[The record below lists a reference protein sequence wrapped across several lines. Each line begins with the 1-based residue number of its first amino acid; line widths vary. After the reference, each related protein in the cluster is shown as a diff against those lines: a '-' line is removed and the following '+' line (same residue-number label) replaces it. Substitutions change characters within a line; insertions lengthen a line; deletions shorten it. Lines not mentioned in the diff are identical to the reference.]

1 MTSFIL
7 ALIRELIRFLSVV
20 LKTQKPSQ
28 KEESVVLIKGEEEE
42 SLPKKTFVEELYE
55 TEDPDQIL
63 EKLIEHEQD
72 PEIKDLLRELSKK

>member
-7 ALIRELIRFLSVV
+7 TLIKELIKLLSLV
-20 LKTQKPSQ
+20 LKTEKPAK
-28 KEESVVLIKGEEEE
+28 KEEPIVLEEE
-42 SLPKKTFVEELYE
+42 SFPKKTFVEELYE

>member
-7 ALIRELIRFLSVV
+7 TLIKELIKLLSLV
-20 LKTQKPSQ
+20 LKTEKPAK
-28 KEESVVLIKGEEEE
+28 KEEPTVLVKGEEEE
-42 SLPKKTFVEELYE
+42 SFPKKTFVEELYE